1 MNTYVLKHT
10 FDYYDEMDPEVI
22 EMSFQ
27 EEQMDEV
34 LERMTRFLKAVGF
47 VVDGKKLVMVE
58 DEEITEIRTDKQHQL
73 KLPFGWPE
81 ICENKQNSQP

>member
-47 VVDGKKLVMVE
+47 VVDGKKLVMIE
-58 DEEITEIRTDKQHQL
+58 DTEITEMHSQKEHQY
-73 KLPFGWPE
+73 KLPFGWSE
-81 ICENKQNSQP
+81 IKENKQNALP

>member
-1 MNTYVLKHT
+1 MSKYHFKHT
-10 FDYYDEMDPEVI
+10 FNYYDDCQPEVI
-22 EMSFQ
+22 EVKFE
-27 EEQMDEV
+27 EEQIDEV

-47 VVDGKKLVMVE
+47 VIDGEKLVMVE